1 MKTPHR
7 ACLQALSI
15 AVLLAGAG
23 AAEAAINPGQP
34 PTGILPGESSS
45 GELFL
50 SVWDR
55 TALTSY
61 SYDLGLT
68 VDALLADQTTPHI
81 WNLDQRF
88 FDFASTGNALTF
100 NIAASN
106 GYPGLLNESDGSVNA
121 NFGFVASHRLG
132 FSFNTSPINNASL
145 GQIYSAFTGHIQ
157 YLNNAQVAQNPGA
170 TQGDF
175 AANLSEITTSTT
187 AGSYFNNVWGVQQ
200 AKIPWNA
207 SAVVR
212 SPDAED
218 LTLDLYFIH
227 ANPAAIGA
235 NALIAQIGG
244 GATPFQFALDATAG
258 TLTWGAQPS
267 AVPLPAAGWLLMSGL
282 GSLGWLARLGRK
294 AA

>member
-1 MKTPHR
+1 MKTSHR

-15 AVLLAGAG
+15 ALLLAGTG

-45 GELFL
+45 GEFFL
-50 SVWDR
+50 SVWDP

-68 VDALLADQTTPHI
+68 VDALLADPTTPRT

-88 FDFASTGNALTF
+88 FDFAGSGNALTF

-106 GYPGLLNESDGSVNA
+106 GYPALLNDAGGVNA

-132 FSFNTSPINNASL
+132 ASFNTSPINNASL

-170 TQGDF
+170 VQGDF

-187 AGSYFNNVWGVQQ
+187 AGSYFNKDWGVRQN
-200 AKIPWNA
+200 KIPWNA

-227 ANPAAIGA
+227 ANPAAVGA
-235 NALIAQIGG
+235 AALIEQIGG
-244 GATPFQFALDATAG
+244 GTTPFQFALDANAG
-258 TLTWGAQPS
+258 TLTWAAQPS
-267 AVPLPAAGWLLMSGL
+267 VVPLPAADWLLLSGL
-282 GSLGWLARLGRK
+282 GSLGWLARRLK
-294 AA
+294 KP